1 MCFLLVEILIG
12 FNLLAYSTL
21 FINILMKRTTIL
33 LICVLAV
40 VGASAQTANDALE
53 RDNQTLRERY
63 LVMKNKSQNYQEYKV
78 IKENILDGMWRI
90 IQDSLNVKQSS
101 IRQAHAEINKLN
113 QELDKNKG
121 ALKTK
126 EESMQDVLY
135 ASTHITVMGMD
146 FDKGFFGGMVGV
158 ILLLLGLVISVI
170 YYTLKMMRKNLS
182 EKIELMNSIS
192 SEYEDYKRRAMDKQT
207 KLSRELQNER
217 NKLQELG
224 SL

>member
-1 MCFLLVEILIG
+1 
-12 FNLLAYSTL
+12 
-21 FINILMKRTTIL
+21 MKRTTIL
-33 LICVLAV
+33 LFCILAV
-40 VGASAQTANDALE
+40 FGVSAQTASDALE
-53 RDNQTLRERY
+53 RDNQTLRERF

-90 IQDSLNVKQSS
+90 VQDSLLVKQAS
-101 IRQAHAEINKLN
+101 IRQAQAEINKLN

-135 ASTHITVMGMD
+135 ASTHISVMGID
-146 FDKGFFGGMVGV
+146 FDKGFFAGMVGV
-158 ILLLLGLVISVI
+158 ILLILGLIIAVI

-182 EKIELMNSIS
+182 ERIELINSIS
-192 SEYEDYKRRAMDKQT
+192 TEYEDYKRKAMDKQT

>member
-1 MCFLLVEILIG
+1 
-12 FNLLAYSTL
+12 
-21 FINILMKRTTIL
+21 MKRTTIL

-40 VGASAQTANDALE
+40 VGVSAQTASDALE

-90 IQDSLNVKQSS
+90 IQDSLNQKQAS
-101 IRQAHAEINKLN
+101 IRQAHAEINNLN
-113 QELDKNKG
+113 KELDQNKA
-121 ALKTK
+121 ALKGK
-126 EESMQDVLY
+126 EESMQDVMY
-135 ASTHITVMGMD
+135 DSTHISVLGID
-146 FDKGFFGGMVGV
+146 FDKGFFAGLIGV
-158 ILLLLGLVISVI
+158 ILIVLGLVIAVI
-170 YYTLKMMRKNLS
+170 YYTLKMMRKNLA